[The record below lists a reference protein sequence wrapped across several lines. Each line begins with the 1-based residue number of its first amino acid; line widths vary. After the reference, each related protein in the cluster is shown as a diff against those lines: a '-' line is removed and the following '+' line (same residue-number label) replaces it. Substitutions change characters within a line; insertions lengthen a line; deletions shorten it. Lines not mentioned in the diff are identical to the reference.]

1 MNTCPSPHVKR
12 RRSGGAT
19 LPTNDMKS
27 PTPRKR
33 TTVKQPTIDEAIAG
47 MRQSLMIGNQFWKAR
62 SSHGRNPIFSNPEA
76 LWDACLQYFDWVA
89 EHPLLEAQ
97 AFAYQGEITEN
108 TLPKMRAMTIG
119 GLCIFLDIAHVTW
132 IDYRTNKGGGF
143 SKVCGQAEQVI
154 REQKFTGAAA
164 GLLNHAIIARDLGLV
179 DKKDVTSNGE
189 SIAPRVQEGMD
200 PKQAAEAFA
209 QLMRE
214 IKLK

>member
-1 MNTCPSPHVKR
+1 MAS
-12 RRSGGAT
+12 
-19 LPTNDMKS
+19 
-27 PTPRKR
+27 
-33 TTVKQPTIDEAIAG
+33 
-47 MRQSLMIGNQFWKAR
+47 NQFWKVR
-62 SSHGRNPIFSNPEA
+62 STAGRKPIFLNPEA
-76 LWDACLQYFDWVA
+76 LWRACVEYFDWVA
-89 EHPLLEAQ
+89 AHPLLEAQ

-119 GLCIFLDIAHVTW
+119 GLCIFLDISPMTW
-132 IDYRTNKGGGF
+132 GDYKNNKDGTF
-143 SKVCGQAEQVI
+143 SYICGQVEQVI